1 MLLIWMS
8 KNSLQYFKQ
17 EGATGNTADPWHFW
31 DVQFVEMFLFSS
43 TNIVWKDEISN
54 EIYVL
59 CLADK
64 TCFFVSP
71 FSLSLSLSLSLLQ
84 ICFLFLCP
92 LPFFSLSF
100 KYYSFLSFPYFF
112 LLSLLSPFIS
122 PLCCHLLAHNSCSLP
137 KQRKILPVYYKL
149 NQKYSNYPNTWLVR
163 YSNG

>member
-71 FSLSLSLSLSLLQ
+71 FSLSLSLSLSSKYVFSFFVLSLSSLSLSN
-84 ICFLFLCP
+84 IILSSLFLTFFSYLSSLHSSHLFVAIFLPITVVLYPNKEKSFLFITNWI
-92 LPFFSLSF
+92 
-100 KYYSFLSFPYFF
+100 K
-112 LLSLLSPFIS
+112 
-122 PLCCHLLAHNSCSLP
+122 
-137 KQRKILPVYYKL
+137 
-149 NQKYSNYPNTWLVR
+149 NTVTIR
-163 YSNG
+163 IPD